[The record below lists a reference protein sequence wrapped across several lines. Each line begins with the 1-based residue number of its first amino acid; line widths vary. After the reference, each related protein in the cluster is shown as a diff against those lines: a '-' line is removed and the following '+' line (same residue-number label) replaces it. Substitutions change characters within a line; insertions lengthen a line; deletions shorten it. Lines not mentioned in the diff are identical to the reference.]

1 MGHSLARTCRA
12 ATFIGSPTH
21 HSIGHPMS
29 LELIATD
36 TKLTAEDLAIVEAMC
51 LVTGVSKSEFLRGII
66 QTALQLEINKA
77 RIIDEALRAKG
88 FSSGIR
94 R

>member
-1 MGHSLARTCRA
+1 
-12 ATFIGSPTH
+12 
-21 HSIGHPMS
+21 MS
-29 LELIATD
+29 LELIPTD

-66 QTALQLEINKA
+66 QAALNAKLNEA
-77 RIIDEALRAKG
+77 RIIDDALVAKG
-88 FSSGIR
+88 FSRGIR

>member
-1 MGHSLARTCRA
+1 
-12 ATFIGSPTH
+12 
-21 HSIGHPMS
+21 MS

-51 LVTGVSKSEFLRGII
+51 LVSGVSKSELLRVII
-66 QTALQLEINKA
+66 QSALNAELNKA
-77 RIIDEALRAKG
+77 RIIDDALVAKG
-88 FSSGIR
+88 FSRGIR

>member
-1 MGHSLARTCRA
+1 
-12 ATFIGSPTH
+12 
-21 HSIGHPMS
+21 MS
-29 LELIATD
+29 LELIPTD

-51 LVTGVSKSEFLRGII
+51 LVTGVSKSEFLRGLI
-66 QTALQLEINKA
+66 QAALRIEVNKA
-77 RIIDEALRAKG
+77 RIIDESLISKG